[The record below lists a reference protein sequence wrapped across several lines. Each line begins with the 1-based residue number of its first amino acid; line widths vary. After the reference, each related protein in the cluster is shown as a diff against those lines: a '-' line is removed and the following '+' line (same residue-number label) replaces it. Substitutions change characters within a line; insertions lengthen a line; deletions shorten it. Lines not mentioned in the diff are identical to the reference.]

1 MALIPPVSS
10 GITPAYNLPKVEA
23 PADTSA
29 TQASKDSFGSAVTN
43 VLDSLQAS
51 ENKTDAL
58 AQQAATG
65 KLKNIED
72 YLMAATENQLNMQL
86 TVAVRNKAIDSFND
100 IMRMQV

>member
-1 MALIPPVSS
+1 MALIPPISS

-23 PADTSA
+23 PVDTTA
-29 TQASKDSFGSAVTN
+29 AQGSKDSFGSAVSN
-43 VLDSLQAS
+43 VLDSLQAG

-65 KLKNIED
+65 KLKNVED
-72 YLMAATENQLNMQL
+72 FLMAASESQLNMQL